1 MFSKEEVAEYYN
13 TTLSH
18 YEQWWDLG
26 KSLSLHYG
34 IWDKGIS
41 SFRESLANT
50 NRVLMEFGKISS
62 SDRVLDAGCGV
73 GGAALF
79 LSKEKDVQVIGI
91 TLSHKQV
98 TFAQHMA
105 KNRNLEHKVDFLLMD
120 YCQTTFEPETFDV
133 VWACESVSSA
143 LDKNLFIQEA
153 FRVLKKG
160 GRLVMSDCFLTHSHQ
175 TDKHSWIKKWN
186 LTWGVSH
193 LVSLGSFV
201 EGLTKQGFTSIQTL
215 DYTHKV
221 VKTARWMYYAALLGA
236 LPSEIYN
243 LFHPKVS
250 RFGRNHYKS
259 GYYQY
264 KALKEN
270 LWKYHLVLAKKEG

>member
-13 TTLSH
+13 TTQSH

-34 IWDKGIS
+34 IWEKGIT

-50 NRVLMEFGKISS
+50 NRVLMDFAKVSS
-62 SDRVLDAGCGV
+62 TDKVLDAGCGV

-79 LSKEKDVQVIGI
+79 LAKEKNVQVTGI
-91 TLSHKQV
+91 SLSEKQIA
-98 TFAQHMA
+98 FAQKIA
-105 KNRNLEHKVDFLLMD
+105 LNRNLANKVDFLKMD
-120 YCQTTFEPETFDV
+120 YTQTSFESETFDV

-153 FRVLKKG
+153 FRILKKG
-160 GRLVMSDCFLTHSHQ
+160 GRLVMSDCFLTHSQQ
-175 TDKHSWIKKWN
+175 TDQHSWIKKWN

-193 LVSLGSFV
+193 LVSLDSFV
-201 EGLTKQGFTSIQTL
+201 DGLAKQGFTSVQTL

-221 VKTARWMYYAALLGA
+221 AKTARWMYYAAWLGA

-243 LFHPKVS
+243 LFHPNVS
-250 RFGRNHYKS
+250 RFGRHHYKS
-259 GYYQY
+259 GYFQY
-264 KALKEN
+264 KALQEN
-270 LWKYHLVLAKKEG
+270 LWKYHLLLAVK